1 MVKPLPAMLKKNMS
15 FSWTQEGK
23 TSFEK
28 IKEAIASAPT
38 LINPSFDKD
47 FILYTLG
54 GESNISA
61 VLTQLNSE
69 GTEQP
74 IAFFSEVLKDYENN

>member
-1 MVKPLPAMLKKNMS
+1 MLKNNMS
-15 FSWTQEGK
+15 FSWTQEGRD
-23 TSFEK
+23 SFKK

-54 GESNISA
+54 GESSIFSI
-61 VLTQLNSE
+61 LTQLNSE
-69 GTEQP
+69 EIEQP
-74 IAFFSEVLKDYENN
+74 IAFFSEGLRDYEDNYSYVEK